1 MLDETRMI
9 EKCIFGIQ
17 EVLDML
23 LHGAYLLPKNA
34 SNLEGKESIQTKTVM
49 VAENAAING

>member
-1 MLDETRMI
+1 MLNKTRMI

-17 EVLDML
+17 KVLDML
-23 LHGAYLLPKNA
+23 LHFTYLFPKNA
-34 SNLEGKESIQTKTVM
+34 SNLEGKESNQTNTVM

>member
-1 MLDETRMI
+1 MI

-17 EVLDML
+17 KVLDML
-23 LHGAYLLPKNA
+23 LHFTYLFPKNA
-34 SNLEGKESIQTKTVM
+34 SNLEGKESNQTNTVM